1 MVFSHQMGGSI
12 ATSHP
17 FPRRRQVELS
27 QMAQDAAEAL
37 HRAQQELQ
45 QPQLGPMEWGFPKSC
60 RVPFGNSTFCFE
72 NGLSIYIYIKH
83 IYIYSPYSDL
93 LIQMVIFHM
102 LVYQRIPG
110 SIRLDI

>member
-1 MVFSHQMGGSI
+1 MVFSHLGGSI

-45 QPQLGPMEWGFPKSC
+45 QPQLGPMESWGFPKSC

-72 NGLSIYIYIKH
+72 NGLFI
-83 IYIYSPYSDL
+83 YSDL
-93 LIQMVIFHM
+93 LLQMVIFHM